1 MPRRPRTHATPRRMP
16 RQTAPPE
23 NLEARLLARI
33 LARCERLEA
42 HLADDAPDR
51 PAVMFSADGIRQG
64 LNFKGPHKGLDT
76 LRGGV
81 IAPSLWDTTTAAACR
96 TLAPALAAR
105 QARDLCAVAEEL
117 IADRTL
123 RAAALHRQRLID
135 RWPMPPYR
143 AADPALPDWQR
154 LGARFEHARL
164 VPGAVSEDDLGPF
177 GFPLDVAIE
186 PATEAAIARL
196 EADDP
201 RAIWM
206 RAGLEALREGTLS
219 RQTGEGYLQADT
231 INEADAESLWHFWTG
246 ALLVAGALAEVDADR
261 RRRYVAIDTG
271 APHTQLLDG
280 LTQTVSRDGR
290 GHVAAL
296 ATGSLAAQAMFRD
309 GIGRLELLAPGH
321 AVQLSLALG
330 DGSTNIPEATIQL
343 IEQVHRI
350 RTVRHYAAV
359 LESLTVSGRTG
370 RFVWSVDRHLER
382 MGIHSNDWNQRTE
395 AIAAVKNLSL
405 LEIAIYDQNNKLR
418 VRSPLLRQ
426 ISSIDRNVAPQGE
439 PATWE
444 LGGFELEIARP
455 LYEGIRGDDGTLG
468 TNWYPQSPLARYVDE
483 RHDAGALRLGL
494 TLGFQFR
501 RAWADGKPIVTLKGQ
516 TALTKAGIALSARRP
531 GEAWAALERA
541 LNTLRDLPEPAIG
554 GWRWRDT
561 ARQAEALLE
570 IWPADWQRD
579 RTLLG
584 ITPLE
589 PRSAEALLTGAD
601 LRAYRVRHGLTQ
613 DALATRLSVTA
624 RTLRE
629 AERHPERPL
638 STRLRRKLA
647 ADQEHAAE

>member
-1 MPRRPRTHATPRRMP
+1 MTRRTRTPRRMP

-42 HLADDAPDR
+42 HRADGAPDR
-51 PAVMFSADGIRQG
+51 PAVMFSGDGIRQG
-64 LNFKGPHKGLDT
+64 LNFQGPPEGIET
-76 LRGGV
+76 LRGGK

-105 QARDLCAVAEEL
+105 QARDLRTVADEL

-123 RAAALHRQRLID
+123 HAAALHRQRLTD

-143 AADPALPDWQR
+143 ATDPALPDWQR
-154 LGARFEHARL
+154 LGALFERARL
-164 VPGAVSEDDLGPF
+164 VPGAVPEDDLGPF

-206 RAGLEALREGTLS
+206 RAGLEALQAGTLS
-219 RQTGEGYLQADT
+219 RQTGEGFLQADAIDAT
-231 INEADAESLWHFWTG
+231 QAESCWYYWTG
-246 ALLVAGALAEVDADR
+246 SLLIAAALAEVEADR
-261 RRRYVAIDTG
+261 RRPFVAIDTG
-271 APHTQLLDG
+271 APHTQLLAG

-296 ATGSLAAQAMFRD
+296 ATGSLAAQAMIRD

-321 AVQLSLALG
+321 AVQLELALG
-330 DGSTNIPEATIQL
+330 DGADALPEATIRL
-343 IEQVHRI
+343 IEQVHTLRA
-350 RTVRHYAAV
+350 VRHYLAI
-359 LESLTVSGRTG
+359 LESLTASGRTG

-382 MGIHSNDWNQRTE
+382 MGIAADDWRKRRDE
-395 AIAAVKNLSL
+395 AIAAVKSLST
-405 LEIAIYDQNNKLR
+405 LEIAIYDQHNRLR

-426 ISSIDRNVAPQGE
+426 ISSIDRNMAPEGE

-468 TNWYPQSPLARYVDE
+468 TNWYPTSPIARHVDE
-483 RHDAGALRLGL
+483 RRDGPAIRLSATLPRLLRY
-494 TLGFQFR
+494 
-501 RAWADGKPIVTLKGQ
+501 AWAKRKTIVTLKGQ

-570 IWPADWQRD
+570 IWAADWQRD

-584 ITPLE
+584 ITPRE
-589 PRSAEALLTGAD
+589 PTRAEALLTGAD
-601 LRAYRVRHGLTQ
+601 LRAYRSRHGLTQ
-613 DALATRLSVTA
+613 DALAARLAVTA

-629 AERHPERPL
+629 AERYPDRPL
-638 STRLRRKLA
+638 STRLRRKLT

>member
-1 MPRRPRTHATPRRMP
+1 MTRRTRTPRRMP

-33 LARCERLEA
+33 LARCDRLETRR
-42 HLADDAPDR
+42 ADGAPDR
-51 PAVMFSADGIRQG
+51 RVVMFFSPDGIRQG
-64 LNFKGPHKGLDT
+64 LTFQGRPEALAAR
-76 LRGGV
+76 RGGQ
-81 IAPSLWDTTTAAACR
+81 IAPSLWDATTAAACR

-105 QARDLCAVAEEL
+105 QARDLCAVAEAL

-123 RAAALHRQRLID
+123 RAAALHRQRLTD

-154 LGARFEHARL
+154 LGALFERARL
-164 VPGAVSEDDLGPF
+164 MPGAVPEDDLGPF

-206 RAGLEALREGTLS
+206 RAGLEALQAGTLS
-219 RQTGEGYLQADT
+219 RQTGEGFLQADAIDAT
-231 INEADAESLWHFWTG
+231 QAESCWYYWTG
-246 ALLVAGALAEVDADR
+246 SLLIAAALAEVEADR
-261 RRRYVAIDTG
+261 RRPFVAIDTG
-271 APHTQLLDG
+271 APHTQLLSG

-296 ATGSLAAQAMFRD
+296 ETGSLAAQAVMRD

-321 AVQLSLALG
+321 AVQLELALG

-370 RFVWSVDRHLER
+370 RLVWSVDRHLER

-395 AIAAVKNLSL
+395 AIAAVKSLSAI
-405 LEIAIYDQNNKLR
+405 EIAVYDQQNRLR
-418 VRSPLLRQ
+418 VRTPLLRQ
-426 ISSIDRNVAPQGE
+426 ISSIDRNVAPEGE

-468 TNWYPQSPLARYVDE
+468 TNWYPTSPIARYVDE

-516 TALTKAGIALSARRP
+516 TALTKAGITFSARRP

-541 LNTLRDLPEPAIG
+541 LDTLRDLPEPAIG

-589 PRSAEALLTGAD
+589 PTHAAALLTGAD
-601 LRAYRVRHGLTQ
+601 LRAYRGRHGLTQ
-613 DALATRLSVTA
+613 DALAARLAVTA

-629 AERHPERPL
+629 AERYPDRPL
-638 STRLRRKLA
+638 STRLRRKLT